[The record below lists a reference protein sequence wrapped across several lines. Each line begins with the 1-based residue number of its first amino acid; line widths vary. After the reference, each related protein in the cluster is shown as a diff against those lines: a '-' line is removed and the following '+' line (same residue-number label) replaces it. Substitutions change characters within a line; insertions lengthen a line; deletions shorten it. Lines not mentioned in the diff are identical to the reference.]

1 MDTAAAYR
9 RFAQFE
15 ARGHSAIYDQW
26 ATGIADDPALLG
38 LIDDLPPDK
47 RQPNLVLGSARF
59 IGIAPGPF
67 SALRDEL
74 ISRWDEVRATAL
86 VRRTQTNEPGRC
98 AVLLPLLAALPGP
111 LALLEVGASA
121 GLCLYPDRY
130 SYRYS
135 NGIELDPPGGRSSV
149 VLECA
154 VSGPVPLP
162 SALPEVVW
170 RAGIDLNPLD
180 AANAQDMRWLET
192 LVWPE
197 QQHRRDRLRRAARV
211 AAADPPLLVRG
222 DIVQALPLL
231 AASAP
236 PAATLVVFHSAVLA
250 YVPPAGREAFA
261 DQITRTPGHW
271 ISNEGP
277 TVVGYDELPPS
288 PDPSTGSFVL
298 ALDGAP
304 VAYTGAHGQSL
315 QWFV

>member
-1 MDTAAAYR
+1 MDTAADYR

-26 ATGIADDPALLG
+26 ATGIADDAALLS
-38 LIDDLPPDK
+38 LIDDLPPDN
-47 RQPNLVLGSARF
+47 RQPNLVLASARF

-67 SALRDEL
+67 APFRSEL

-86 VRRTQTNEPGRC
+86 IRRTQTNEPGRC
-98 AVLLPLLAALPGP
+98 AVLQPLLGALPSP

-135 NGIELDPPGGRSSV
+135 NGTALDPPDGRSSV

-162 SALPEVVW
+162 SALPNVVW

-180 AANAQDMRWLET
+180 AADAQDMRWLET

-197 QQHRRDRLRRAARV
+197 QEHRRDRLRRAARV
-211 AAADPPLLVRG
+211 AAADPPRLMRG
-222 DIVQALPLL
+222 DIAQALPRLV
-231 AASAP
+231 ASAP
-236 PAATLVVFHSAVLA
+236 PEATLVVFHSAVLA

-261 DQITRTPGHW
+261 EQISRTPGHW

-277 TVVGYDELPPS
+277 AVVRYDGLPAS
-288 PDPSTGSFVL
+288 PDPTTGSFVL
-298 ALDGAP
+298 ALDGDP
-304 VAYTGAHGQSL
+304 LAYTGAHGQSL
-315 QWFV
+315 QWFA

>member
-1 MDTAAAYR
+1 MDTAAVYQ

-26 ATGIADDPALLG
+26 ATGIADDAALLQ
-38 LIDDLPPDK
+38 LIDDLPVDK
-47 RQPNLVLGSARF
+47 RQPNLVLGAARF
-59 IGIAPGPF
+59 VGIEPGPF
-67 SALRDEL
+67 DSFRDDV
-74 ISRWDEVRATAL
+74 ISRWDEVRGTAL
-86 VRRTQTNEPGRC
+86 TRRTQTNEPGRC
-98 AVLLPLLAALPGP
+98 AVLLPLLSALPGP

-135 NGIELDPPGGRSSV
+135 DGTALDPPDGPSPV

-162 SALPEVVW
+162 SELPEVVW

-197 QQHRRDRLRRAARV
+197 QDHRRERLHQAARV
-211 AAADPPLLVRG
+211 AAADPPRLVRG
-222 DIVQALPLL
+222 DIVEALPAL

-236 PAATLVVFHSAVLA
+236 PEATLVVFHSAVLA
-250 YVPPAGREAFA
+250 YVAPAGREAFA
-261 DQITRTPGHW
+261 AEIARTAGHW
-271 ISNEGP
+271 IANEGP
-277 TVVGYDELPPS
+277 TVVRYDGLPPA
-288 PDPSTGSFVL
+288 PDPTTGSFVL

-315 QWFV
+315 HWFV